1 MVNDYFSQA
10 AIDFFLGNVTSLVF
24 DEFEANMKTKDPAVS
39 MTKMRELAIET
50 SRKIVVQE
58 DKEELVGGWTM
69 LSPHQFNTIKSLP
82 FEEVVLLL
90 TNTALY
96 LCHFD
101 WKLDKVSSFE
111 RVDFAHVTGIQ
122 VGTYITSTISPAHA
136 DESKNVGL
144 VVTYE
149 PGKTDIRRV
158 NTRSLSSVS
167 VLAGE
172 GNATAPQDAAN
183 DDQKAAAGPA
193 GVLAPIFGGTSK
205 PQGPERKRVALK
217 ALYAHTYMTDAGTK
231 SSASVQTEAEQVDAI
246 AAEIERLVVSNQR
259 APAKGG
265 EERKSIV
272 EKGDIISLAEA
283 KKSTGLLEQ
292 LGHSIKKF
300 VWA

>member
-24 DEFEANMKTKDPAVS
+24 DEFEANMMTKDPAIS

-58 DKEELVGGWTM
+58 DKEELVGGWAM
-69 LSPHQFNTIKSLP
+69 LSPQQSNTIKSLP

-111 RVDFAHVTGIQ
+111 RVDFAHVPGIQ
-122 VGTYITSTISPAHA
+122 VGTYVTSTISPAHA

-149 PGKTDIRRV
+149 PGKNDVRRV
-158 NTRSLSSVS
+158 NTRSLSSMSVS
-167 VLAGE
+167 AGE
-172 GNATAPQDAAN
+172 GSATAPRAATDN
-183 DDQKAAAGPA
+183 DQKAEAGPV
-193 GVLAPIFGGTSK
+193 GVLAPIFRGVSK
-205 PQGPERKRVALK
+205 PPGPERKRVALK
-217 ALYAHTYMTDAGTK
+217 ALYAHTYMADAGEK
-231 SSASVQTEAEQVDAI
+231 SSASVQTEAEQAEAI
-246 AAEIERLVVSNQR
+246 AAEIERLVFSNQR
-259 APAKGG
+259 APVKGG

>member
-1 MVNDYFSQA
+1 MLMESSSMVNDYFSQA

-24 DEFEANMKTKDPAVS
+24 DEFEANMMTKDPAIS

-111 RVDFAHVTGIQ
+111 RVDFSHVTGIQ
-122 VGTYITSTISPAHA
+122 VGAYVTSTISPVHA
-136 DESKNVGL
+136 DESKNFGL

-149 PGKTDIRRV
+149 PGKNDIRRV
-158 NTRSLSSVS
+158 NTRSLSSMSVS
-167 VLAGE
+167 AGE
-172 GNATAPQDAAN
+172 GSAM
-183 DDQKAAAGPA
+183 AGPA

-205 PQGPERKRVALK
+205 PQEPERRRVALK
-217 ALYAHTYMTDAGTK
+217 ALYAHTYMADTGAESG
-231 SSASVQTEAEQVDAI
+231 ASVQSEAEQVDAI
-246 AAEIERLVVSNQR
+246 AAEIERLTFSNQR
-259 APAKGG
+259 ATAKGG

-272 EKGDIISLAEA
+272 EKGSIISLAEA